1 MAWNQTRAVVK
12 NGQIGAVTQKLY
24 DTLTGIQWGREA
36 DPDLFG
42 HVLCPDCQ
50 LSILKRYNRAQA
62 ADFGGVA

>member
-1 MAWNQTRAVVK
+1 MLKFSILTDPQQTIPDAYCDCC
-12 NGQIGAVTQKLY
+12 QAEL
-24 DTLTGIQWGREA
+24 WGREA